1 MDVVAS
7 ISDRMGDLG
16 GYLREQREHA
26 RLSVRQLASLAG
38 VSNPYLSQV
47 ERGLRRPSAEVL
59 QQIARGLRI
68 SAEALYV
75 RAGIL
80 DEEGRPGVEAA
91 VHADPDLNERQRRVL
106 LDIYASFRAEN
117 RRAAEEEPE
126 PEPERVVVRRRVPS
140 GASRRAVDESPVDE
154 SPVDE
159 SPVDDDAPTPSA
171 PVQPDVDEPDA
182 VRPSAASRPQRAT
195 RKAATAKKSATATKG
210 ATAKKAVT
218 ATKTTTARRS
228 AAVRRTPAGQAPA
241 EQAAEQATT
250 EQATDDRTPDTEG
263 GPSDGRS

>member
-126 PEPERVVVRRRVPS
+126 PEPEPERVVVRRRVPS
-140 GASRRAVDESPVDE
+140 GASRRAVDE

>member
-126 PEPERVVVRRRVPS
+126 PERVVVRRRVPS
-140 GASRRAVDESPVDE
+140 GASRRAAG
-154 SPVDE
+154 E
-159 SPVDDDAPTPSA
+159 SPVDDAPTPVGDAATTAA

>member
-126 PEPERVVVRRRVPS
+126 PERVVVRRRVPS
-140 GASRRAVDESPVDE
+140 GASRRAVDE

>member
-154 SPVDE
+154 SPVD
-159 SPVDDDAPTPSA
+159 DDAPTPSA